1 MRRLA
6 AVSAIVVGLVS
17 PAWAQADDDADE
29 TDESTDEQRFQA
41 FAALGD
47 REAAAGRPRAA
58 VAAYRQAL
66 KLRPDPLIAGRLGVL
81 LVQLGK
87 PEQATDHLL
96 DALQLAVKATPAER
110 KRFFEAH
117 EVARDAGAWIEVLLS
132 HAGVRVTI
140 DGKPKNC
147 VGRSSFWIFMRTGE
161 HELRATLDGYEEAI
175 VPFTVKKREDKQLPV
190 TLIPLPMPA
199 PPAPAVYEPEKD
211 PPKVERVVVGGDAKL
226 PKQED
231 PWGYED
237 PRPAQ
242 KSDEKRWSIGGGP
255 VAVFGVASWMP
266 AVGIVAEGRWRAN
279 EYVSLGLEG
288 RAAWLTA
295 GVADRPISAMTAG
308 GIVSGCG
315 HWRWLYGCA
324 IGHIGVINIE
334 FSRTSYE
341 EQSSTLVKPGVGGRI
356 GAELHVGRSVA
367 LKASI
372 DALGLT
378 SGLQVI
384 VGQTRLVEQPPV
396 LIGTQ
401 IGATWEF

>member
-6 AVSAIVVGLVS
+6 AISAIVVGLVS

-29 TDESTDEQRFQA
+29 TEESTDEQRFQA

-132 HAGVRVTI
+132 HAGVSVTI
-140 DGKPKNC
+140 DGKPKNRM
-147 VGRSSFWIFMRTGE
+147 GRSSFWIFMRTGE

-190 TLIPLPMPA
+190 TLKPLPVPA
-199 PPAPAVYEPEKD
+199 PPAPAVYKPEKD
-211 PPKVERVVVGGDAKL
+211 PPKVERVVVGSDAKL

-242 KSDEKRWSIGGGP
+242 KSEEKRWSIGGGP
-255 VAVFGVASWMP
+255 VVVFGVASWMP
-266 AVGIVAEGRWRAN
+266 AVGLAAGGSWRPN
-279 EYVSLGLEG
+279 EYVSLGIEG
-288 RAAWLTA
+288 RAAWLTT
-295 GVADRPISAMTAG
+295 GVEGRPVEAMTAG
-308 GIVSGCG
+308 GLLKVCGHLRWFSGCALG
-315 HWRWLYGCA
+315 HL
-324 IGHIGVINIE
+324 GVINVD
-334 FSRTSYE
+334 FSAQSY
-341 EQSSTLVKPGVGGRI
+341 KPASFVEVYPGAGGRI
-356 GAELHVGRSVA
+356 GAEVPLTQSFFIQ
-367 LKASI
+367 ASA
-372 DALGLT
+372 DVLGLR
-378 SGLQVI
+378 SGTQI
-384 VGQTRLVEQPPV
+384 AVGQTVIAEQPPMMIAV
-396 LIGTQ
+396 Q
-401 IGATWEF
+401 FGAGWEF